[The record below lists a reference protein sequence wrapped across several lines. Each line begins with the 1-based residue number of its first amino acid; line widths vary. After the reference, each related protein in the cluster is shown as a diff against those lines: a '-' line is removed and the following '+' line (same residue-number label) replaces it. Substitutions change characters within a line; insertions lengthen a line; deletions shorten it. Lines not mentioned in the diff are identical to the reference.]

1 MSMQEDPDL
10 TFSHG
15 HLESKLHLEKLPLKK
30 TFKLPE
36 QIPWREKGHMDV
48 VRRG

>member
-1 MSMQEDPDL
+1 MSVQEDPDL

-15 HLESKLHLEKLPLKK
+15 HFESKLHLEKLPLKK
-30 TFKLPE
+30 TLKLSE
-36 QIPWREKGHMDV
+36 QIPWREKSLMEV